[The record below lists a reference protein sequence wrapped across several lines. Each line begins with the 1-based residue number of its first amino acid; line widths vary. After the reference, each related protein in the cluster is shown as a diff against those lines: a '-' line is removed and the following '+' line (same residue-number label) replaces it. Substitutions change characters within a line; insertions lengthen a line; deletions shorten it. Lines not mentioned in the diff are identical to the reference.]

1 MRVTVLRYLDRRLHH
16 AEAGAAHMENWYYV
30 LLGEEFGPYSKL
42 ELCAVFQKRNIG
54 WDTVVRSDDVF
65 PIPASEVGWLTATV
79 KLANQKGEDLEGKVY
94 EAKAKLKAYEEKK
107 VRAEETS
114 ERKLASR
121 PKVENFEKVS
131 LQTEVPRKSP
141 AINGLS
147 GFLSMIIICT
157 VVIPVLF
164 VVINE
169 RKWEDS
175 VIDIFVTA
183 LPTVGSISILLYLA
197 SVLHDIR
204 YFLAEQTAEIKSSQE
219 K

>member
-1 MRVTVLRYLDRRLHH
+1 
-16 AEAGAAHMENWYYV
+16 MENWYYV

-79 KLANQKGEDLEGKVY
+79 KLANQKGEDLERKVY
-94 EAKAKLKAYEEKK
+94 EAKAKLKAHEEKK

-131 LQTEVPRKSP
+131 LQTEVLRKSP
-141 AINGLS
+141 YVNVLS
-147 GFLSMIIICT
+147 VFLSLIIT
-157 VVIPVLF
+157 FSVVIPTLIAVF
-164 VVINE
+164 NE
-169 RKWEDS
+169 RKWGED
-175 VIDIFVTA
+175 VINIVGTA
-183 LPTVGSISILLYLA
+183 LPTVGSISILLYLT

-204 YFLAEQTAEIKSSQE
+204 YFLAEQTAELKSTQ
-219 K
+219 KK